1 MPRIAGFRYAQLG
14 VVIYFLK
21 REPIMLS
28 TKKSKN
34 RWIVYLH
41 SPSQSTDQLNRFL
54 EILESYT
61 PRVEY
66 QRGRTAYLEFEEGRR
81 EDDHPLTLIGHL
93 QKDLAELGIPVSFGL
108 GSTKLL
114 ARAAA
119 GLTDPGESF
128 WILPQGEADLI
139 QGLSVK
145 LWPGMFPKTITQL
158 LHLGI
163 RRVGELAR
171 IDTFWVKRV
180 WGDRGLVMREQARGF
195 DPRPVVRRIPSL
207 ELTPLLPQPRLFPP
221 REKAEKLK
229 VLRHLAAFLRH
240 KYGETAAK

>member
-1 MPRIAGFRYAQLG
+1 M
-14 VVIYFLK
+14 IY
-21 REPIMLS
+21 

-34 RWIVYLH
+34 RWIVYLN
-41 SPSQSTDQLNRFL
+41 SPSRSTDRLDRFL
-54 EILESYT
+54 EILENYT
-61 PRVEY
+61 PWVEY
-66 QRGRTAYLEFEEGRR
+66 RRGRTAYLEFEEGRG
-81 EDDHPLTLIGHL
+81 EEDHPLMLIDRL
-93 QKDLAELGIPVSFGL
+93 QKDLSGLGIPVSFGL

-114 ARAAA
+114 ARSAA
-119 GLTDPGESF
+119 GFASPGESF
-128 WILPQGEADLI
+128 WILPQGEEDLI
-139 QGLSVK
+139 QGLSVE
-145 LWPGMFPKTITQL
+145 LWPGLYPKTISQL

-221 REKAEKLK
+221 RGKAEKLK
-229 VLRHLAAFLRH
+229 VLRHLATFLRH